1 MFLYDQKLYYELCW
15 YDIIMA
21 IPRLTKCSYTYNI
34 IQLTPWAYL
43 RCSYIP
49 YSGLLLR
56 GPKFCES
63 VKIAPVE
70 IFAIAKFASQSG
82 VGSREL

>member
-1 MFLYDQKLYYELCW
+1 MHLLMYV
-15 YDIIMA
+15 
-21 IPRLTKCSYTYNI
+21 
-34 IQLTPWAYL
+34 
-43 RCSYIP
+43 P

-63 VKIAPVE
+63 VKIAPAE

>member
-1 MFLYDQKLYYELCW
+1 MQLLEVRITQ
-15 YDIIMA
+15 DINTANANCQEEHITTL
-21 IPRLTKCSYTYNI
+21 IL
-34 IQLTPWAYL
+34 
-43 RCSYIP
+43 P

-63 VKIAPVE
+63 VKIDPAE

>member
-1 MFLYDQKLYYELCW
+1 MVALVISLLLLCN
-15 YDIIMA
+15 MA
-21 IPRLTKCSYTYNI
+21 EV
-34 IQLTPWAYL
+34 
-43 RCSYIP
+43 P

-63 VKIAPVE
+63 VKIDPAE

>member
-1 MFLYDQKLYYELCW
+1 MLRIWLGNGEL
-15 YDIIMA
+15 
-21 IPRLTKCSYTYNI
+21 
-34 IQLTPWAYL
+34 
-43 RCSYIP
+43 P

-63 VKIAPVE
+63 VKIAPAE

-82 VGSREL
+82 VRSREL

>member
-1 MFLYDQKLYYELCW
+1 MYSNTLG
-15 YDIIMA
+15 IA
-21 IPRLTKCSYTYNI
+21 CSSVFVMYSNTLGI
-34 IQLTPWAYL
+34 AY
-43 RCSYIP
+43 SSVP

-63 VKIAPVE
+63 VKIAPAE